1 MSDQTKGSGQKKGT
15 LSQYLLTIL
24 TVAGTIWAA
33 AIPIV
38 LITYATQITAAT
50 LLLLLLVYVY
60 YRYYY
65 HAEQL
70 SSFEYVFCNHPLT
83 RLTRFCN

>member
-70 SSFEYVFCNHPLT
+70 SSKFLT
-83 RLTRFCN
+83 CFLQPSFNSPDSFL